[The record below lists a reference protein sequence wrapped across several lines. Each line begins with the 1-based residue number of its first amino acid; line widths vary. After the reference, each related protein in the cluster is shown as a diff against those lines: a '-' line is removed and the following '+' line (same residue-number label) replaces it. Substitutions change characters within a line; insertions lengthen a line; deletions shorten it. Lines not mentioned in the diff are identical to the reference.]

1 MKKSFPVLPAAIA
14 GIVLLVLILIGL
26 NVLVGSTRSGAN
38 RLDLTENQIYTLSDG
53 TKKILAGLDTPVTIR
68 FYFTEGSRAL
78 PRGVKLYAGRVKDFL
93 RQYETY
99 GNGKVTFESIDV
111 QPDTDAEDQ
120 ARTDGV
126 RSREVSVSESIYF
139 GVAISCLDRKETLP
153 QLDPEQESLLEYQ
166 ISRAITQVV
175 RAEKPKLGLLS
186 GLPIVGN
193 GMPPQMG
200 GQPGWLIHR
209 QLSQDYEMVEVAPDA
224 KEIPA
229 GLSALLVVHPAMISP
244 ETEFAIDQYLLKGGK
259 AAIFLDAHH
268 YFNQNQP
275 QNPMMP
281 SPQAPTS
288 STLPTLL
295 KAWGLNF
302 ESGLVVSDSRFRFSQ
317 GDRVLTGVSSF
328 SGEESVEP
336 KDPVTSQLDNVF
348 MILPG
353 GFSGEPSVG
362 LHKNVLVRSS
372 TNTQLFDPMRASQ
385 FEQGLL
391 TSTPV
396 QNQSY
401 DMIVRLFGRFPTAF
415 PNGRPGAAPEATPE
429 AGREEEKKD
438 EPAALK
444 EPTGEGAVVLFSDV
458 DMITDN
464 GAFQPNPLFPQYPMP
479 FNGNFSLALN
489 VLEQLAGDANLIG
502 ARSRPSSRR
511 PFKVLEEMQAA
522 AEQKFSGEVSALQ
535 QKAEETQEK
544 INQMAQSQGGEN
556 GRFVLTKEM
565 QTVIDQLNKELVE
578 GNKRLRSIQKTMVKE
593 KDSLESKLIWA
604 NILVIPLL
612 VAVVGI
618 AIAAYRRQRTAA
630 R

>member
-1 MKKSFPVLPAAIA
+1 
-14 GIVLLVLILIGL
+14 
-26 NVLVGSTRSGAN
+26 
-38 RLDLTENQIYTLSDG
+38 
-53 TKKILAGLDTPVTIR
+53 
-68 FYFTEGSRAL
+68 
-78 PRGVKLYAGRVKDFL
+78 
-93 RQYETY
+93 
-99 GNGKVTFESIDV
+99 
-111 QPDTDAEDQ
+111 
-120 ARTDGV
+120 
-126 RSREVSVSESIYF
+126 
-139 GVAISCLDRKETLP
+139 
-153 QLDPEQESLLEYQ
+153 
-166 ISRAITQVV
+166 
-175 RAEKPKLGLLS
+175 
-186 GLPIVGN
+186 
-193 GMPPQMG
+193 
-200 GQPGWLIHR
+200 
-209 QLSQDYEMVEVAPDA
+209 MVEVATDA

-229 GLSALLVVHPAMISP
+229 GLSALLVVHPAMLPP

-328 SGEESVEP
+328 SGEESVDP
-336 KDPVTSQLDNVF
+336 KDPVTSQLDNIF

-353 GFSGEPSVG
+353 GFSGEPKVG
-362 LHKNVLVRSS
+362 LHKNVLVRTS

-391 TSTPV
+391 TSAPV

-401 DMIVRLFGRFPTAF
+401 DMVVRLFGRFPTAF
-415 PNGRPGAAPEATPE
+415 PDGRPGANPPANAEGGT
-429 AGREEEKKD
+429 GEEKKD

-444 EPTGEGAVVLFSDV
+444 EPTGEGAVVLFADV

-511 PFKVLEEMQAA
+511 PFKVLEELQAA
-522 AEQKFSGEVSALQ
+522 AEQKFSGEVSALEA
-535 QKAEETQEK
+535 KAKETQDK
-544 INQMAQSQGGEN
+544 INQMAQAQGGED

-565 QTVIDQLNKELVE
+565 QAEIDKLNKELVE
-578 GNKRLRSIQKTMVKE
+578 GNKNLRSIQKTMVKE

-604 NILVIPLL
+604 NILIIPIL
-612 VAVVGI
+612 VAIIGI
-618 AIAAYRRQRTAA
+618 AIAVYRRQRTAA

>member
-14 GIVLLVLILIGL
+14 GIVLLVIILIGA
-26 NVLVGSTRSGAN
+26 NVLVSSTRAGAN
-38 RLDLTENQIYTLSDG
+38 RLDLTENKIYTLSEG

-78 PRGVKLYAGRVKDFL
+78 PRGVKLYASRVEDFL
-93 RQYETY
+93 RQYETH
-99 GNGKVTFESIDV
+99 GNGNVTFESIDV

-126 RSREVSVSESIYF
+126 RPRDVSVSESIYF
-139 GVAISCLDRKETLP
+139 GVAISCLDRKQSIP
-153 QLDPEQESLLEYQ
+153 QLDPDQESLLEYQ

-175 RAEKPKLGLLS
+175 RPEKPKLGLLS
-186 GLPIVGN
+186 GLPMAGN

-200 GQPGWLIHR
+200 GQPGWLIHS
-209 QLSQDYEMVEVAPDA
+209 QLSQDYEMVEVAADA

-229 GLSALLVVHPAMISP
+229 GLAALMVVHPAGISP

-259 AAIFLDAHH
+259 AAIFLDAQH
-268 YFNQNQP
+268 YFGQQQRP
-275 QNPMMP
+275 NPMMP
-281 SPQAPTS
+281 APQTPTT

-295 KAWGLNF
+295 KAWGLTF
-302 ESGLVVSDSRFRFSQ
+302 ESGFVVGDSRFRFSQ

-328 SGEESVEP
+328 SGEESLDT
-336 KDPVTSQLDNVF
+336 KDPVTARLENVF

-353 GFSGEPSVG
+353 GFNGEPTVG

-372 TNTQLFDPMRASQ
+372 TNTQLFDPGRANQ

-391 TSTPV
+391 TSTPTE
-396 QNQSY
+396 NRSY
-401 DMIVRLFGRFPTAF
+401 DMVVRLFGRFPTAF
-415 PNGRPGAAPEATPE
+415 PNGRPGEAAAPAAEP
-429 AGREEEKKD
+429 GKDGEKKE
-438 EPAALK
+438 EPAVLK
-444 EPTGEGAVVLFSDV
+444 EPTGEGAVVLFADV
-458 DMITDN
+458 DMITDS

-479 FNGNFSLALN
+479 YNGNFSLALN

-522 AEQKFSGEVSALQ
+522 AEQKFSGEVDALQ
-535 QKAEETQEK
+535 KRAEETQDK
-544 INQMAQSQGGEN
+544 INKMAEAQGGDD

-565 QTVIDQLNKELVE
+565 QAEVDKLNKELAD
-578 GNKRLRSIQKTMVKE
+578 GNKRLREIQKDMAKE
-593 KDSLESKLIWA
+593 KDRLESKLIWA
-604 NILVIPLL
+604 NILVVPLL
-612 VAVVGI
+612 VAIIGI

>member
-14 GIVLLVLILIGL
+14 GIVLLVIILIGI
-26 NVLVGSTRSGAN
+26 NVFVGSTRAGAN
-38 RLDLTENQIYTLSDG
+38 RLDLTANKIYTLSDG
-53 TKKILAGLDTPVTIR
+53 TKKILSELDTPVTIR

-78 PRGVKLYAGRVKDFL
+78 PRGVKLYASRVKDFL

-126 RSREVSVSESIYF
+126 RSNQVSVTESVYF
-139 GVAISCLDRKETLP
+139 GVTVSSFDRKETIP
-153 QLDPEQESLLEYQ
+153 QLDPEQETLFEYQ

-175 RAEKPKLGLLS
+175 RAERPKLGVLS

-200 GQPGWLIHR
+200 GQPGWVIHR
-209 QLSQDYEMVEVAPDA
+209 ILAQDYDMVEVAPDS

-229 GLSALLVVHPAMISP
+229 GLSALLVVHPAMLPP

-317 GDRVLTGVSSF
+317 ENRVLTGVSSF
-328 SGEESVEP
+328 SGDESIDP
-336 KDPVTSQLDNVF
+336 KDPVTSDLGNVF

-353 GFSGEPSVG
+353 GFSGEPKVG
-362 LHKNVLVRSS
+362 LHKNVLVRTS

-391 TSTPV
+391 TSVPM

-401 DMIVRLFGRFPTAF
+401 DMVVRLFGRFPTAF
-415 PNGRPGAAPEATPE
+415 PDGRPGANPPAT
-429 AGREEEKKD
+429 ADGAKEEEKKD

-444 EPTGEGAVVLFSDV
+444 EPTGEGAVVLFADV
-458 DMITDN
+458 DMITDT
-464 GAFQPNPLFPQYPMP
+464 GAFRPNPLNPQDPMP

-489 VLEQLAGDANLIG
+489 VLDQLAGDSNLIG

-511 PFKVLEEMQAA
+511 PFKVLEEMKAAQERETSEEILALEAKEEEANKKLNEMLQA
-522 AEQKFSGEVSALQ
+522 QSGEGGIYRLTSEMEAEIENLKKEGADSAKRIRAIR
-535 QKAEETQEK
+535 KAS
-544 INQMAQSQGGEN
+544 AREN
-556 GRFVLTKEM
+556 
-565 QTVIDQLNKELVE
+565 DH
-578 GNKRLRSIQKTMVKE
+578 
-593 KDSLESKLIWA
+593 LESKLIWA

-612 VAVVGI
+612 VAIIGI
-618 AIAAYRRQRTAA
+618 AIAVYRRQRTAA

>member
-1 MKKSFPVLPAAIA
+1 MKKSFPVLPAAII
-14 GIVLLVLILIGL
+14 GIVLLVIILIGI
-26 NVLVGSTRSGAN
+26 NVFVGSTRGGAN
-38 RLDLTENQIYTLSDG
+38 RLDLTENKIYTLSDG

-78 PRGVKLYAGRVKDFL
+78 PRGIKLYAGRVKDFL

-99 GNGKVTFESIDV
+99 GQGKVTFESIDV

-209 QLSQDYEMVEVAPDA
+209 QISQDYEMVEIASDA

-229 GLSALLVVHPAMISP
+229 GLSALLVVHPAMLSP

-281 SPQAPTS
+281 SPQSPTA

-295 KAWGLNF
+295 KAWGLSF
-302 ESGLVVSDSRFRFSQ
+302 ESGLVVGDSRFRFSQ

-328 SGEESVEP
+328 SGEESVDP

-353 GFSGEPSVG
+353 GFTGEPAAG

-372 TNTQLFDPMRASQ
+372 TGTQLFDPMRASQ

-391 TSTPV
+391 TSAPE
-396 QNQSY
+396 QNKTY
-401 DMIVRLFGRFPTAF
+401 DMVVRLFGRFPTAF
-415 PNGRPGAAPEATPE
+415 PGGRPASGAEAAKE
-429 AGREEEKKD
+429 GEKTE

-444 EPTGEGAVVLFSDV
+444 EPTGEGAVVLFADV

-522 AEQKFSGEVSALQ
+522 AERKFSGEVSALEAKVKEAQ
-535 QKAEETQEK
+535 DKT
-544 INQMAQSQGGEN
+544 NQMAQAQGGED

-565 QTVIDQLNKELVE
+565 QAEIDKLNKDLVE
-578 GNKRLRSIQKTMVKE
+578 GNKSLRAIQKTMVKE
-593 KDSLESKLIWA
+593 KDSLESKLVWA
-604 NILVIPLL
+604 NILIVPLL
-612 VAVVGI
+612 VALIGI
-618 AIAAYRRQRTAA
+618 AIAVYRRQRTAA

>member
-1 MKKSFPVLPAAIA
+1 MKKSFSVLPAAIA
-14 GIVLLVLILIGL
+14 GIVLLVIILIGA
-26 NVLVGSTRSGAN
+26 NIFVGSTRAGAN

-78 PRGVKLYAGRVKDFL
+78 PRAVKLYATRVKDFL

-99 GNGKVTFESIDV
+99 GKGKVTFESIDV

-120 ARTDGV
+120 ARTDGL
-126 RSREVSVSESIYF
+126 RSQDVSVSESVYF
-139 GVAISCLDRKETLP
+139 GAAVSCLDRKETLP
-153 QLDPEQESLLEYQ
+153 QLDPNQESLLEYQ

-175 RAEKPKLGLLS
+175 RAQKPKLGLLS

-209 QLSQDYEMVEVAPDA
+209 QLSQDYEMVEVAPDV

-244 ETEFAIDQYLLKGGK
+244 ATEFAIDQYLLKGGK

-268 YFNQNQP
+268 YFSQNQP

-281 SPQAPTS
+281 SPQTPTA

-295 KAWGLNF
+295 KAWGLTF
-302 ESGLVVSDSRFRFSQ
+302 ESGLVVGDSRFRFSQ

-328 SGEESVEP
+328 SGEESIET

-353 GFSGEPSVG
+353 GFSGEPSAG
-362 LHKNVLVRSS
+362 IHKNVLVRSS

-391 TSTPV
+391 TSAPV
-396 QNQSY
+396 QSQSY
-401 DMIVRLFGRFPTAF
+401 DMVLRLFGRFSTAF
-415 PNGRPGAAPEATPE
+415 PNGRPGAPAAEPGKE
-429 AGREEEKKD
+429 GEKKD
-438 EPAALK
+438 ETPALK
-444 EPTGEGAVVLFSDV
+444 EPTGEGAVVLFADV

-522 AEQKFSGEVSALQ
+522 AEQKFSGEVSGLQ
-535 QKAEETQEK
+535 KKAEATQEE
-544 INQMAQSQGGEN
+544 INKMAQAQGGED

-565 QTVIDQLNKELVE
+565 RDKVDALNKELVE
-578 GNKRLRSIQKTMVKE
+578 GNKRLRSIQKSMVKE
-593 KDSLESKLIWA
+593 KDQLESKLIWA
-604 NILVIPLL
+604 NILIIPLL
-612 VAVVGI
+612 VAMVGI